1 MAKRHFGVAKVAF
14 SDVDTGMYVVSCMG
28 CGCMNIKTT
37 ASSQRSGDLR
47 LCTSAC

>member
-14 SDVDTGMYVVSCMG
+14 SDVGIGVYGVSCMG
-28 CGCMNIKTT
+28 CGCVNTKAT

-47 LCTSAC
+47 LYTFAC